1 VKKILLSTALAT
13 GLLFSTTI
21 NAQSDVATVA
31 KAEVVSNIVNPQV
44 YVQNLAD
51 QVLDILKNSGNTVES
66 NPAEVAQS
74 IEDALGKDVALSAMS
89 TYLVGQIYSAATA
102 AEQAAFNQS
111 LLDFI
116 GRLYET
122 ALTNF
127 SADTT
132 VTVYP
137 TRDDYMTADR
147 VQVNSM
153 IVAGSS
159 KIPVSYVLLKDS
171 SATVN
176 NSNGGEVSEQTTE
189 VEGANGSVIS
199 ESGEATGANGNTI
212 SWQIYDF
219 NIDNS
224 LSLLGNLQSQFRSMI
239 NGGNNTLSGLTETLN
254 THNQQTS
261 S

>member
-1 VKKILLSTALAT
+1 MKKILLSTALAASFM
-13 GLLFSTTI
+13 FSTTTY
-21 NAQSDVATVA
+21 AQATDSA
-31 KAEVVSNIVNPQV
+31 SSQIAAASIEKPQA
-44 YVQNLAD
+44 YVQGLVD

-66 NPAEVAQS
+66 NPTAVAQS
-74 IEDALGKDVALSAMS
+74 IEDALVADVALPQMSA
-89 TYLVGQIYSAATA
+89 YLVGQIYSAATA
-102 AEQAAFNQS
+102 DEQAAFNQA

-127 SADTT
+127 TADTT

-137 TRDDYMTADR
+137 TRDNYLTAQR

-153 IVAGSS
+153 IIAGSS
-159 KIPVSYVLLKDS
+159 KIPVSYVLIRDS
-171 SATVN
+171 SATVDTS
-176 NSNGGEVSEQTTE
+176 NSSEVSEQAAE
-189 VEGANGSVIS
+189 VEGANGSM
-199 ESGEATGANGNTI
+199 TT
-212 SWQIYDF
+212 WQIYDF

-239 NGGNNTLSGLTETLN
+239 TRGNNTLSGLTDTLN

-261 S
+261 K

>member
-1 VKKILLSTALAT
+1 MMKKFFLSTALAV
-13 GLLFSTTI
+13 GLVFSTTT

-31 KAEVVSNIVNPQV
+31 KAQAASNIVNPQI

-51 QVLDILKNSGNTVES
+51 QVLEILRNSGNTVES
-66 NPAEVAQS
+66 NPAAVAQS
-74 IEDALGKDVALSAMS
+74 IEDALIKDVALAAMS
-89 TYLVGQIYSAATA
+89 TYLIGQIYSAATA
-102 AEQAAFNQS
+102 AEQEAFNQA

-116 GRLYET
+116 GKLYET

-127 SADTT
+127 SDDTT

-137 TRDDYMTADR
+137 TRDNYITSDR

-153 IVAGSS
+153 IIAGSS

-171 SATVN
+171 NTVVN
-176 NSNGGEVSEQTTE
+176 NRNGGEVSEQTTE
-189 VEGANGSVIS
+189 VEGANGSVTS

-239 NGGNNTLSGLTETLN
+239 NGGTNTIGGLTDKLN
-254 THNQQTS
+254 THNQAS
-261 S
+261 A